1 MHFVSSREEKKDA
14 FMEHISFSIGASG
27 NLLLLH
33 IIIIGETNPSL
44 PVAYARKGDFPCA
57 PLRAVNFRRALL

>member
-1 MHFVSSREEKKDA
+1 MHFVSYGKKKKSV

-27 NLLLLH
+27 NFFLLH
-33 IIIIGETNPSL
+33 IIIGETKSSL